1 MKVKISLKDVEFFA
15 FHGFYPEERS
25 SGHYFLVTID
35 AWYKR
40 SPNTDTENISNTI
53 NYENLFL
60 ILKQEMEATK
70 LLIESVAECIV
81 TKTFKISPQITKV
94 NVSIKKKSPQLGGVL
109 KYSKVT
115 MSKSAKYN
123 A

>member
-15 FHGFYPEERS
+15 FHGFYTEERS

-60 ILKQEMEATK
+60 ISKQEMEATK
-70 LLIESVAECIV
+70 LLIESVAECMITKIV
-81 TKTFKISPQITKV
+81 ELSPQITKV
-94 NVSIKKKSPQLGGVL
+94 KVSIKKLSPQLGGAL
-109 KYSKVT
+109 KYSKIT
-115 MSKSAKYN
+115 MCKRCESN
-123 A
+123 D